1 MANTSTPPVLYG
13 IKNCDTVKKAR
24 KWLDANNI
32 EYVFHDFRSDGLH
45 ANQLK
50 KWFSQADITT
60 VVNKRSTTWKQ
71 LDHADQQALEAGHGQ
86 AIIMANPTLI
96 KRPVLELNGEV
107 TFGFKPEH
115 YQTIFD
121 Q

>member
-1 MANTSTPPVLYG
+1 MATSPVLYG

-24 KWLDANNI
+24 KWLDENNI
-32 EYVFHDFRSDGLH
+32 DYTFHDFRGDGLH

-50 KWFSQADITT
+50 EWFTKAEITT

-71 LDHADQQALEAGHGQ
+71 LDKADQDALMEGHGQ

-96 KRPVLELNGEV
+96 KRPVLEHQGDV
-107 TFGFKPEH
+107 TFGFKADI

>member
-71 LDHADQQALEAGHGQ
+71 LDHADQQALEDGHGQ